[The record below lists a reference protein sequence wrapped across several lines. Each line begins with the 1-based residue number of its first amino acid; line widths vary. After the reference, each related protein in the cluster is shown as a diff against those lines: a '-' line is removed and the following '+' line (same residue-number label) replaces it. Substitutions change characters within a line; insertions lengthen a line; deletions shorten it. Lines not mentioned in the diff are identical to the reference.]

1 LGILR
6 AAGRL
11 CPRFPLALRKYI
23 VMPNTRTHAPRG
35 ALVFDM
41 RLLGRQAGSA
51 LTQTRTVP
59 APENVRL
66 ELIGVPVGADVAL
79 EVRFEAVSEGVLA
92 TGTVTAPLAGEC
104 ARCLAPLTSTVT
116 AGFQE
121 LYLYADGRHD
131 KHDKHD
137 RHDKYDEHEEQD
149 DEERH
154 LHGDLLDLEP
164 AFRDAVVLAL
174 PMSPLCREDCPG
186 LCAECGASL
195 ADAGPGHRH
204 DEATDPRWAALK
216 QLDDQ
221 ATDQMDR
228 HAGAIDLQE
237 G

>member
-1 LGILR
+1 
-6 AAGRL
+6 
-11 CPRFPLALRKYI
+11 
-23 VMPNTRTHAPRG
+23 
-35 ALVFDM
+35 M

-59 APENVRL
+59 APGNLRL
-66 ELIGVPVGADVAL
+66 ELIGVPAGADVAL

-92 TGTVTAPLAGEC
+92 TGTAIAPLAGEC
-104 ARCLAPLTSTVT
+104 ARCLAPLTSSVTV
-116 AGFQE
+116 GFQE

-131 KHDKHD
+131 KHDRHDRYDKHD
-137 RHDKYDEHEEQD
+137 RYDRHDEHDEQD

-154 LHGDLLDLEP
+154 LDGDLLDLEP

-186 LCAECGASL
+186 LCAECGAPL

-216 QLDDQ
+216 QLGDQ
-221 ATDQMDR
+221 ATNQMDR
-228 HAGAIDLQE
+228 RAGAIDLEE

>member
-1 LGILR
+1 
-6 AAGRL
+6 
-11 CPRFPLALRKYI
+11 
-23 VMPNTRTHAPRG
+23 MPSTRTHAPRG

-41 RLLGRQAGSA
+41 RQLGRQAGSA

-59 APENVRL
+59 APDDLRL
-66 ELIGVPVGADVAL
+66 ELIGVPAGADVAL

-92 TGTVTAPLAGEC
+92 TGTATVPLAGEC
-104 ARCLAPLTSTVT
+104 ARCLAPLTSSAT

-121 LYLYADGRHD
+121 LYLNADGRHDRHD

-137 RHDKYDEHEEQD
+137 EQEEQD
-149 DEERH
+149 AEELYH
-154 LHGDLLDLEP
+154 LDGDLLDLEP

-186 LCAECGASL
+186 LCAECGVPL

-204 DEATDPRWAALK
+204 DAAIDPRWAAL
-216 QLDDQ
+216 QQFGDTEDDNHQ
-221 ATDQMDR
+221 DR
-228 HAGAIDLQE
+228 RAGAIDLQE